1 MRALGRV
8 ISSSLVRARD
18 RRDMMVP
25 TGTLNRAS
33 TYS

>member
-8 ISSSLVRARD
+8 ISRSRVRARD

-25 TGTLNRAS
+25 TGTPSRAATS
-33 TYS
+33 S